1 MAWFD
6 KYTVKPPWQPP
17 NKVFTIVWPI
27 LYTIYAVTLYTQ
39 WKKTPIRNALLL
51 GLALNFCWVPVFTVN
66 AVAALAVLTGMVVVG
81 VQTLLLLKKER
92 GYTVWLFSPYVAWIS
107 FAWTLNAYI
116 AVKN

>member
-1 MAWFD
+1 M
-6 KYTVKPPWQPP
+6 
-17 NKVFTIVWPI
+17 
-27 LYTIYAVTLYTQ
+27 Q

-51 GLALNFCWVPVFTVN
+51 GLALNLCWVPVFTVN

-81 VQTLLLLKKER
+81 VQSLLLLKKEK
-92 GYTVWLFSPYVAWIS
+92 GYAVWLFSPYVAWIS